1 MLLLW
6 ILLPLYILLN
16 LLDAI
21 STWLVVKPDKYAQEI
36 NPLARWLFIR
46 LGLFRGLLVA
56 ETLNLGIFTPLIII
70 LAAFFPVLATI
81 LLAMAVAVYAV
92 IVVNNFR
99 VWHRQKAKQSAIG
112 Q

>member
-81 LLAMAVAVYAV
+81 LLSLAVLFYAV
-92 IVVNNFR
+92 LVVNNFR
-99 VWHRQKAKQSAIG
+99 IYLRQKRRDT
-112 Q
+112 